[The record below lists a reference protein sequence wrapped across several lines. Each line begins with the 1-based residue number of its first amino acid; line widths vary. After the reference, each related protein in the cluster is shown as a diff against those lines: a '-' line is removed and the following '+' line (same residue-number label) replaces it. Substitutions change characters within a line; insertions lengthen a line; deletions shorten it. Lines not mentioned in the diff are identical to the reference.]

1 MKQVINKIVL
11 VLVLVVS
18 CYSCNYLDIV
28 PDENA
33 TEADAF
39 KNLAAAERYLYSCYA
54 YMKSPSATSESIDLL
69 TGDDVVTAWEHEK
82 FANFAKGT
90 YTPSNP
96 IINYWND
103 LYKGIRQC
111 YMLKQNIETVPGMT
125 RQQMDE
131 YIAEADFLIAY
142 HHYYLMRL
150 YGPVVLV
157 KQLVDLNDENL
168 LGRRPYDECV
178 DWVAEQFKSAAGRL
192 PFTREGDDYGRATKV
207 VAMALRARLLLY
219 AASPQ
224 FNGGEKFRGM
234 YSSFRNPDGTQL
246 ISTAY
251 DAQKWNKAVEAYQEV
266 LQLVKGV
273 YELYKA
279 EGVGLMSSAPE
290 PADKTLRNLR
300 FTFVDKENTEE
311 VIWAYCAK
319 EDRWNLQAKSVPR
332 WGSISFGGLAITL
345 RQIERFY
352 TKNGLPI
359 DEDPAFREL
368 DMYELVSTPAD
379 WTYGRQNKRTLQMNL
394 NREPR
399 FYAWV
404 AFHEG
409 YYEVKGQ
416 NTTGEKNSFSPE
428 YKVNAYKQYVQFCKE
443 QNMGINTDGKYGT
456 KTGYLNKKGTHPSTN
471 VSDKGIDVM
480 QYPWPIIRLGEIYL
494 GYAEACIEANLLDE
508 GKIYLNKVR
517 ERAGIPKVE
526 DSWKGVASLDQAK
539 LREIVHRERQIEL
552 YLENHNFWDLRRWG
566 IAESLGEQPM
576 GLSVKE
582 KELERFAQPMTVDV
596 QRRFISAHY
605 LLPIPIEEVNMNDK
619 MVQNPGYND

>member
-11 VLVLVVS
+11 MLVLTAS

-54 YMKSPSATSESIDLL
+54 YMKSPSATSASIDLL
-69 TGDDVVTAWEHEK
+69 TGDDVVTAWEHED

-111 YMLKQNIETVPGMT
+111 YLLKQNIETVPGMT
-125 RQQMDE
+125 REQMDE

-168 LGRRPYDECV
+168 LGRSPYDECV
-178 DWVAEQFKSAAGRL
+178 DWVAEQFKSASERL
-192 PFTREGDDYGRATKV
+192 PLTREGDDYGRATSV
-207 VAMALRARLLLY
+207 AAMALRARLLLY

-224 FNGGEKFRGM
+224 FNGGEKFRAM
-234 YSSFRNPDGTQL
+234 YSSFRNPDGMQL
-246 ISTAY
+246 ISTTYAPK
-251 DAQKWNKAVEAYQEV
+251 KWERSVEAYKEV
-266 LQLVKGV
+266 LKLTEGIN
-273 YELYKA
+273 ELYKA
-279 EGVGLMSSAPE
+279 EGVGLSASAPE
-290 PADKTLRNLR
+290 PIDKTLRNLR
-300 FTFVDKENTEE
+300 FTFVDKDNTKE
-311 VIWAYCAK
+311 VIWGYCAK
-319 EDRWNLQAKSVPR
+319 EDQWNLQAKSVPR
-332 WGSISFGGLAITL
+332 WGKISYGGLAITL

-359 DEDPAFREL
+359 DEDPEFRSK

-379 WTYGRQNKRTLQMNL
+379 WTYGRQNQQTLRMNL
-394 NREPR
+394 DREPR

-409 YYEVKGQ
+409 YYEVKGK
-416 NTTGEKNSFSPE
+416 NTTSEKNSFSPE
-428 YKVNAYKQYVQFCKE
+428 FKVNDYKQYVQFCKE
-443 QNMGINTDGKYGT
+443 QNMGVNTEGQNGT

-494 GYAEACIEANLLDE
+494 GYAEACIEAGMLDE
-508 GKIYLNKVR
+508 GKVYLNKVR
-517 ERAGIPKVE
+517 ERAGIPTVE
-526 DSWKGVASLDQAK
+526 DAWAGVAVLDQAK

-566 IAESLGEQPM
+566 VAESLGEQPK

-582 KELERFAQPMTVDV
+582 KELEKFAQPVTVDV
-596 QRRFISAHY
+596 QRRFVSAHY
-605 LLPIPIEEVNMNDK
+605 LLPIPIEEINMNDK